1 MLVLN
6 ILQYKQCLCIW
17 HFQNVMHNVYI
28 YIYIIYIIVYTIQ
41 RPKEVGND
49 RQKYPFHNL

>member
-28 YIYIIYIIVYTIQ
+28 YIYIIYITVYTIQ

-49 RQKYPFHNL
+49 RQKNPFNNL